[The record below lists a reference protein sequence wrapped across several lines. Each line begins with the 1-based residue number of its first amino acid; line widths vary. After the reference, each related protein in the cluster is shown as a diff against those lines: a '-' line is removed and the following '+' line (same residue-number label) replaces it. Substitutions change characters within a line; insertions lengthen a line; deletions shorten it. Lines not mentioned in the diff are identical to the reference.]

1 MVFVA
6 GAWDAA
12 FALITDAFWRTGVI
26 ARATMLG
33 IGRNIG
39 ACVTTTE
46 AVSASVFARGT
57 RGRLAMTFVTGISRG
72 AGVIT
77 GAACHDIMHDIH
89 AFSLTTGEGS
99 AIWAATIVGLNDI
112 AFARGDDGG
121 QRQR

>member
-1 MVFVA
+1 MGRDICLDHRRFR
-6 GAWDAA
+6 G
-12 FALITDAFWRTGVI
+12 TGVI
-26 ARATMLG
+26 ARATMLR

-57 RGRLAMTFVTGISRG
+57 RGRLALAFVTGISRG

-89 AFSLTTGEGS
+89 AFPLTTGEGS
-99 AIWAATIVGLNDI
+99 AIRTATIVGLNDI
-112 AFARGDDGG
+112 AFARGDDGS